1 MKNILCLFLFFGLL
15 IPGKPL
21 SFKSFDSN
29 NLNQLYGR
37 GDFLIV
43 LASSSLENYLSNDAL
58 GGDFVKF
65 KNSQGY
71 NVKVIS
77 YDTQG
82 FESNEDLR
90 NYLISY
96 NEETNGMLEY
106 VLLVGDVN
114 GNYAIPTFT
123 INSYNEQEIDV
134 TDYTYTYS
142 DDPYEPLFF
151 IGRWSVRT
159 VLDFFNIKSRSIQYV
174 TNQNLQ
180 TLDDDLSHFDR
191 ALLVAGNYKTAE
203 GQEVPPNEWPVTPVW
218 TSHWLFEELQNYKD
232 FNNDGYATIDT
243 AYFHQYNYQTATYN
257 PNIQDSWNNGVG
269 VINYRGWGD
278 ANGWH
283 KPYLHREEVLSLS
296 NGWKMP
302 VVMSFVCN
310 TGDFGNDYIVPGL
323 DKCFGEALTT
333 GGSLQA
339 PMGAAAMVGPSDL
352 DTDTRFNN
360 VICGV
365 MWDSMLAGDTPEL
378 APALHM
384 GKQALVNEFSGLS
397 VGNTVIDLFY
407 HHVYS
412 VIGDPSLPVF
422 LEKPQ
427 NLSTDLD
434 LDENN
439 IMDDDLESS
448 FIVTYIYDDNG
459 NAIPDVVAALFKDGQ
474 PFYTDNTESQ
484 IYKGISNDE
493 GLLIIDFNL
502 IDSSNLTL
510 YLNKP
515 QFLQKSIAINY
526 TSDNG
531 LELTQNQSIDLD
543 VSIEGDLFAVA
554 SENYNFDISVFNPS
568 QFDIGE
574 FTIELIFSRY
584 DDSNEISFQ
593 LPVISSLNSG
603 DKLNFIDNSVTILSN
618 YNIGDKLKVR
628 PVVSTNLFNISTE
641 ISELIVSSNNSYYP
655 DDSPSPSCDYG
666 YKSYD
671 NFDNHE
677 YAPTYNWIE
686 LNDLDN
692 AVNLNLQDDT
702 QTTVNLPIDFKYFGE
717 NYSEGSPLTICSNG
731 WISFEPTEVSYFW
744 NFSIPNPM
752 GPSAMIAPFMDD
764 LDDNGGAEPF
774 NVWYFYDE
782 ANSRIII
789 EWDNVSNGEDDQN
802 CPNCI
807 KESFQVIL
815 TSNDDHDADIL
826 FQYKEIWD
834 IDENGN
840 FSTIGIE
847 SPNQDDGIEYLFSGN
862 RGFGANFPSNS
873 NTLVD
878 NLAILFKIEEAS
890 CVLMDIN
897 LDGIINVVD
906 IVAVVNHIL
915 GSTVLNESQLCSADT
930 NSDSIINVV
939 DIVAIVNNILGS

>member
-1 MKNILCLFLFFGLL
+1 MKNLLYSILFFGLL
-15 IPGKPL
+15 LPNKPL

-29 NLNQLYGR
+29 SLNQLYGR

-43 LASSSLENYLSNDAL
+43 LASSSLEGYLSNEGL
-58 GGDFVKF
+58 GGDFIKF

-77 YDTQG
+77 YDAEG
-82 FESNEDLR
+82 FESNEELR

-96 NEETNGMLEY
+96 NEESNGMLEY

-114 GNYAIPTFT
+114 GNYAIPPFT

-142 DDPYEPLFF
+142 DDPYKPLFF

-159 VLDFFNIKSRSIQYV
+159 LLDFINIKSRSIQYV
-174 TNQNLQ
+174 TNQNLEI
-180 TLDDDLSHFDR
+180 LNDDLSHFDR

-203 GQEVPPNEWPVTPVW
+203 GLEVPPNEWPVTPVW
-218 TSHWLFEELQNYKD
+218 TSHWLFEELQNYND
-232 FNNDGYATIDT
+232 YNDDGYTQIDT

-257 PNIQDSWNNGVG
+257 PNIQEAWNSGVG

-283 KPYLHREEVLSLS
+283 KPYLHREEALSLS

-333 GGSLQA
+333 GGSLQS
-339 PMGAAAMVGPSDL
+339 PLGAAAMVGPSDL

-365 MWDSMLAGDTPEL
+365 MWDSMLKGDAPEL

-412 VIGDPSLPVF
+412 VIGDPSLPVL
-422 LEKPQ
+422 LEKPR
-427 NLSTDLD
+427 NLSIDLD
-434 LDENN
+434 LDDDD
-439 IMDDDLESS
+439 IMDDNLESS
-448 FIVTYIYDDNG
+448 FIMTYIYDEDG
-459 NAIPDVVAALFKDGQ
+459 NTIPDVVAALFKDGE
-474 PFYTDNTESQ
+474 PFYVDNTESQ

-493 GLLIIDFNL
+493 GLLIIDFDL
-502 IDSSNLTL
+502 MGSYDLTM
-510 YLNKP
+510 YLNKS
-515 QFLQKSIAINY
+515 QFLQKSIDIIYVGDDGTQLSENLSVDIDIN
-526 TSDNG
+526 
-531 LELTQNQSIDLD
+531 
-543 VSIEGDLFAVA
+543 IEGDLFAVA
-554 SENYNFDISVFNPS
+554 SEDYSFNVSLFNPS

-574 FTIELIFSRY
+574 FSVELVFSAI
-584 DDSNEISFQ
+584 DGSNQMSFQ
-593 LPVISSLNSG
+593 LPTLSGLSSGSELNFVDNFITILDSYDIGDRLMINSVFNSTQFDISS
-603 DKLNFIDNSVTILSN
+603 DSN
-618 YNIGDKLKVR
+618 D
-628 PVVSTNLFNISTE
+628 
-641 ISELIVSSNNSYYP
+641 LIVSSNNSYYP
-655 DDSPSPSCDYG
+655 NNSPSPGCNYG

-671 NFDNHE
+671 NYDNHE
-677 YAPTYNWIE
+677 YAPVYNWIE
-686 LNDLDN
+686 LNELDN
-692 AVNLNLQDDT
+692 AINLNLQDDT
-702 QTTVNLPIDFKYFGE
+702 QTTIALPIDFKYFGTT
-717 NYSEGSPLTICSNG
+717 YLADSPLTVCSNG
-731 WISFEPTEVSYFW
+731 WISFEETDVSYFW

-764 LDDNGGAEPF
+764 LDDNGGTEPF
-774 NVWYFYDE
+774 NVWYFEDIP
-782 ANSRIII
+782 NQRIII

-815 TSNDDHDADIL
+815 TANENSDGDIL

-847 SPNQDDGIEYLFSGN
+847 SPNQEDGIEYLFSGN
-862 RGFGANFPSNS
+862 KGFGANFPENA
-873 NTLVD
+873 NTPIND
-878 NLAILFKIEEAS
+878 LAILFKMEGTS
-890 CVLMDIN
+890 CSLMDIN
-897 LDGIINVVD
+897 LDDIINVVD
-906 IVAVVNHIL
+906 IVAVVNHIMGATL
-915 GSTVLNESQLCSADT
+915 LTDSQLCSADV
-930 NSDSIINVV
+930 NADSIINVV
-939 DIVAIVNNILGS
+939 DIVAIVNAILDS